1 MHFEPPYNL
10 STISYIAEGAVYKFS
25 GGSSLQYGVQN
36 ILTAPFFTELLASH
50 LTEGRISWKVPQIPA
65 SSNPQTFFSLT
76 DSETGEN
83 IMLWVKLWW
92 LYQILRQQKHTQ
104 CEIFLALWMQPTWAR
119 SLSVV
124 TFYPK
129 RMFCFVYCGLPP
141 CFQLVYF
148 CHSSSC
154 PIISLN

>member
-1 MHFEPPYNL
+1 LHFEPPYNL

-83 IMLWVKLWW
+83 IML
-92 LYQILRQQKHTQ
+92 
-104 CEIFLALWMQPTWAR
+104 
-119 SLSVV
+119 
-124 TFYPK
+124 
-129 RMFCFVYCGLPP
+129 
-141 CFQLVYF
+141 
-148 CHSSSC
+148 
-154 PIISLN
+154 